1 MNNQPNKGFI
11 KILFSLFSLLPLL
24 FTAFQFFNAG
34 QQVATQEI
42 SYSQVVTELKNNNVS
57 EITYQPNSS
66 VIEITGKYKTEQEA
80 KDELAS
86 SIKLFKFLVKLSI
99 KTLSR

>member
-1 MNNQPNKGFI
+1 M
-11 KILFSLFSLLPLL
+11 
-24 FTAFQFFNAG
+24 
-34 QQVATQEI
+34 
-42 SYSQVVTELKNNNVS
+42 TELKNNNVS

-86 SIKLFKFLVKLSI
+86 SIKLFKFLAKLSI
-99 KTLSR
+99 KL

>member
-11 KILFSLFSLLPLL
+11 KNPFLIILVIATIV
-24 FTAFQFFNAG
+24 TAFQFFNAG

-86 SIKLFKFLVKLSI
+86 SIKLF
-99 KTLSR
+99 